1 MTLVDHRHAAAPD
14 HSNAP
19 PSSSSRLSGYI
30 DDDHE
35 PRNRVEDVD
44 GFLARF
50 KLGYDQEKDNNN
62 PNRGDELF
70 RKMKE
75 TGMIP
80 EDADDIF
87 RKMKETGLIP
97 NAMLM
102 IFEDLFRS
110 IQAKLAKNKRVNERV
125 GNVANARVFDL
136 ANERVVNVNSVV
148 NDVVND
154 VNRVNAFSAMDEL
167 DGSSW
172 DDIQTP
178 DRTKKAKTSGFP
190 VASKQTHSTASNA
203 VNAGIPPVVHL
214 PVRMSSRTPSPMQV
228 REYVGGLSFLFEWKS
243 KDIAVKN
250 IEDNRVWLQHWFDDI
265 KPWEDSELPVGRLV
279 WLNVEG
285 LPALGRHIRAVKAI
299 VKDFG
304 RVLEVGRL
312 DFDAKILPPV
322 KILLFVQCMEEIC
335 QSIDVSLNGK
345 IFPVKVYEDRS
356 PVFNLLSPSSDVEDE
371 YSFEEEFVGPS
382 IDIIGDGEGCPYDHD
397 SNLRDIEESPI
408 QSRSPEKGVP
418 HGASPQSYNNFSPL
432 ASELPP
438 PPIGPHPAESSMSEE
453 VVQPTL
459 DVVVDRPNSL
469 DVNSPNSIKSNPDLN
484 MNLGLGTD
492 VSDDDKE
499 LEDVFGSFERI
510 SQNVI
515 LGSQTNVGKESPN
528 RRREIWLLVVPPRLK
543 P

>member
-1 MTLVDHRHAAAPD
+1 MTLVDHRHAVAPD

-35 PRNRVEDVD
+35 PRNRGRPNFSSNRNPSSNNDNSRYRVNGREVRKLDSRKPDKPQSFTPFDDNDNEDKGTKTRVSKYLRIKLRMLM
-44 GFLARF
+44 GFL
-50 KLGYDQEKDNNN
+50 L
-62 PNRGDELF
+62 GDEF
-70 RKMKE
+70 DTKCSINATWFM
-75 TGMIP
+75 G
-80 EDADDIF
+80 DFAADLRLVF
-87 RKMKETGLIP
+87 E
-97 NAMLM
+97 NVMLYNPRT
-102 IFEDLFRS
+102 DDVLP

-178 DRTKKAKTSGFP
+178 DRTKKAKTSGFS

-214 PVRMSSRTPSPMQV
+214 PVRMSSRTSSPMQV
-228 REYVGGLSFLFEWKS
+228 TEP
-243 KDIAVKN
+243 VKPAN
-250 IEDNRVWLQHWFDDI
+250 TNTMTRT
-265 KPWEDSELPVGRLV
+265 EDSELPVGRLV
-279 WLNVEG
+279 WLNDEG

-299 VKDFG
+299 VKDFD
-304 RVLEVGRL
+304 RVLEVRRL

-382 IDIIGDGEGCPYDHD
+382 IDIIGDGEGCPNDHD

-408 QSRSPEKGVP
+408 QSRSPEKSVP
-418 HGASPQSYNNFSPL
+418 HGASPQSYNNLSPL
-432 ASELPP
+432 ASEPPP

-453 VVQPTL
+453 VVQPTP

-469 DVNSPNSIKSNPDLN
+469 DVNSPNSTKSNHDLN

-499 LEDVFGSFERI
+499 LEDLFGSFERI
-510 SQNVI
+510 S
-515 LGSQTNVGKESPN
+515 
-528 RRREIWLLVVPPRLK
+528 
-543 P
+543 